1 MNRGLKARHPS
12 ALLIAEDSTAY
23 PGVTRPVDEG
33 GLGFDYKWDL
43 GWMHDTLEFC
53 QTQPDLRPRDHDK
66 LLWSMHYF
74 FQRALPAAAR
84 TTRLCTARRQSCRKC
99 GARTNA
105 TSMRRRV

>member
-53 QTQPDLRPRDHDK
+53 QTQPDLRPRDHGK
-66 LLWSMHYF
+66 LLWSMH
-74 FQRALPAAAR
+74 
-84 TTRLCTARRQSCRKC
+84 
-99 GARTNA
+99 
-105 TSMRRRV
+105 

>member
-1 MNRGLKARHPS
+1 MCIRDSWQGDPARGVNGDTLEFLKNMNRGLKVRHPS

-53 QTQPDLRPRDHDK
+53 QTQPDLRPRDHG
-66 LLWSMHYF
+66 
-74 FQRALPAAAR
+74 R
-84 TTRLCTARRQSCRKC
+84 C
-99 GARTNA
+99 
-105 TSMRRRV
+105 V